1 MAIKRKSICYHN
13 SMHTS
18 EEKLLRKLLVD
29 AMNGH
34 HAHIE
39 FDAAVADFPAKQ
51 RGSKL
56 AGAPHT
62 AWQLLEHLRIAQHD
76 ILEFSRNPKYESPHW
91 PEGYWPATDAPP
103 DAHAWD
109 KSVEAFQTDARQLEA
124 LIGKE
129 DLFKR
134 FEHGQG
140 QTLLREALLV
150 ANHNSYH
157 LGQLMYLKKA
167 LAG

>member
-1 MAIKRKSICYHN
+1 MG
-13 SMHTS
+13 TS
-18 EEKLLRKLLVD
+18 EQKLLRSLLVD

-39 FDAAVADFPAKQ
+39 FDSAVADFPAKL
-51 RGSKL
+51 RGSKPP
-56 AGAPHT
+56 GAPHT

-76 ILEFSRNPKYESPHW
+76 ILEFSRNPNYESPQW
-91 PEGYWPATDAPP
+91 PEGYWPEAEAPP
-103 DAHAWD
+103 DARAWD
-109 KSVEAFQTDARQLEA
+109 KSVEAFQKDGGDLKA
-124 LIGKE
+124 LVEKE
-129 DLFKR
+129 DLFKS

-157 LGQLMYLKKA
+157 LGQLVYLKKA
-167 LAG
+167 LEG